1 MTELDPASIVV
12 SFLDLT
18 DHRADINKRHKLIDI
33 VTISICAV
41 LCGADTWDE
50 IEEFGQAR
58 VEWLRSFLE
67 LPHGIPSHDTFNR
80 VFCLLCPDEFRRCFL
95 RWIRTVL
102 PAFPDDVVAID
113 GKTLRRS
120 RGASDQP
127 PIHMVTAWANAHRMV
142 LGQIKTEEKSNEI
155 TAIPQLLRALDLT
168 GSTVTIDAL
177 GCQKAIA
184 DQLINQ
190 GADYVLSVKGN
201 QGTLLEDIDLFF
213 REIRQHCP
221 ENIHPTR
228 CQTTDGDHG
237 RIEIRRYC
245 AVEDI
250 DWLTQ
255 RHPWAGLR
263 SIAMVESER
272 QLAAKATTEIRYFIS
287 SLPSDAT
294 RLAQAIRGHWGIEN
308 SLHWVLDVAFREDL
322 SRIRKDHAPENF
334 AILRHIA
341 LNLIR
346 SDKSTK
352 GSVRTKRLRAGW
364 DLGYLATLLR
374 VATR

>member
-1 MTELDPASIVV
+1 MTELDPASILV

-18 DHRADINKRHKLIDI
+18 DRRTDINKRHKLIDI

-50 IEEFGQAR
+50 IEEFGDSR
-58 VEWLRSFLE
+58 HEWLHSFLE

-80 VFCLLCPDEFRRCFL
+80 VFCLLCPEEFRRCFL
-95 RWIRTVL
+95 GWIRTVL

-120 RGASDQP
+120 HGASDSP
-127 PIHMVTAWANAHRMV
+127 AIHMVSAWANSHRMV
-142 LGQIKTEEKSNEI
+142 LGQIKTETKSNEI
-155 TAIPQLLRALDLT
+155 TAIPQLLQTLDLS
-168 GSTVTIDAL
+168 GSTVTIDAM

-184 DQLINQ
+184 EQIIKQ
-190 GADYVLSVKGN
+190 GADYVLSLKGN
-201 QGTLLEDIDLFF
+201 QGTLLNDIELFF
-213 REIRQHCP
+213 QEIGQRCP
-221 ENIHPTR
+221 TDVHPTR
-228 CQTTDGDHG
+228 HETTDAEHG

-263 SIAMVESER
+263 SIAMVVSER
-272 QLAAKATTEIRYFIS
+272 QLPSKTTTDTRYFIS
-287 SLPSDAT
+287 SLPGDAT
-294 RLAQAIRGHWGIEN
+294 RIAEAIRAHWGIEN
-308 SLHWVLDVAFREDL
+308 RLHWVLDVAFREDL
-322 SRIRKDHAPENF
+322 SRIRKDHAPQNF

-346 SDKSTK
+346 SDRTTK
-352 GSVRTKRLRAGW
+352 GSVRSKRLRAGW
-364 DLGYLATLLR
+364 DLSYLTKLLR
-374 VATR
+374 VSTK